1 MEREKVNVFDSGRLP
16 APRGEAV
23 RPSGGAAVRVMALGM
38 AVFSVIFLLCCLG
51 VSLREQPTGPDASE
65 PSHPCGVATDTTD
78 ATDAAGTPSDG
89 EPSDTAVSDTAS
101 NDEPSEVTDIYDY
114 DASAVPAGHV
124 AIRPYDLSL
133 SAYGDSFMYNST
145 SYSPSVAA
153 LLRLDTRPTLT
164 DTASAPVV
172 LIIHT
177 HGTEAYSP
185 EGSISYDGVGTLA
198 RSSDVTQNVVA
209 VGRVMAEVLNRNGIN
224 TLHCEIMHDEQ
235 SYRDSYS
242 RSAATV
248 REYLRKYPSI
258 KYVFDVH
265 RDSVTDGSGALLRP
279 VTASGG
285 RVAAQVM
292 CVVGSDEG
300 GADYPDWQ
308 QNLAFALRLRSTMNG
323 SCARLAR
330 PVCLRSSAYN
340 QQYAPMSLL
349 LEVGCSGNY
358 LSEALEAGRLCA
370 QSLAELIKGGD
381 V

>member
-1 MEREKVNVFDSGRLP
+1 MERERVNVFDSGRLP
-16 APRGEAV
+16 APRGELHM
-23 RPSGGAAVRVMALGM
+23 RSSGGAAVRVLALGM
-38 AVFSVIFLLCCLG
+38 AIFSIIFVLCCFG
-51 VSLREQPTGPDASE
+51 VSLKEQGIGPDDLESSQMCGAVGTSSTVPQGTSSDASPDAS
-65 PSHPCGVATDTTD
+65 PDTSSD
-78 ATDAAGTPSDG
+78 ATPDAAQP
-89 EPSDTAVSDTAS
+89 A
-101 NDEPSEVTDIYDY
+101 VTDIYAY
-114 DASAVPAGHV
+114 DAAAVPVGHV
-124 AIRPYDLSL
+124 GIRPYDLSL
-133 SAYGDSFMYNST
+133 RELGDSFMYNST
-145 SYSPSVAA
+145 SYSPSVSA
-153 LLRLDTRPTLT
+153 LRQLDTRPAVV
-164 DTASAPVV
+164 DTVSAPVV

-185 EGSISYDGVGTLA
+185 EGSISYDGVSTLA

-209 VGRVMAEVLNRNGIN
+209 VGRVMAEVLNSKGVR

-242 RSAATV
+242 RAAATI
-248 REYLRKYPSI
+248 REYLQKYPSI

-265 RDSVTDGSGALLRP
+265 RDSVTDQSGALLRP

-300 GADYPDWQ
+300 GADYSDWQ
-308 QNLAFALRLRSTMNG
+308 RNLAFALRLRSELN
-323 SCARLAR
+323 SACAGLAR

-358 LSEALEAGRLCA
+358 LGEALEAGRLCA
-370 QSLAELIKGGD
+370 QSLAELIKG
-381 V
+381 

>member
-16 APRGEAV
+16 APSGEAV
-23 RPSGGAAVRVMALGM
+23 RPSGGTAVRVMAFGM

-51 VSLREQPTGPDASE
+51 VSLREQPTGPDSPELSQQCGAVTDVGGVTGTTAGE
-65 PSHPCGVATDTTD
+65 VPS
-78 ATDAAGTPSDG
+78 
-89 EPSDTAVSDTAS
+89 EPSDTATDTVTDSAS
-101 NDEPSEVTDIYDY
+101 PTVTDIYAY
-114 DASAVPAGHV
+114 DASAVPHGHV
-124 AIRPYDLSL
+124 GIRPYDLSL

-145 SYSPSVAA
+145 SYSPSIAA
-153 LLRLDTRPTLT
+153 LLRLDTRPTIE

-185 EGSISYDGVGTLA
+185 EGSVSYDGVSTLA

-279 VTASGG
+279 VTASGAG
-285 RVAAQVM
+285 VAAQVM

-300 GADYPDWQ
+300 GADYPNWQ
-308 QNLAFALRLRSTMNG
+308 QNLAFALRLRSAMNAD
-323 SCARLAR
+323 CAGLAR

-370 QSLAELIKGGD
+370 QALADLIKG
-381 V
+381 

>member
-23 RPSGGAAVRVMALGM
+23 QPSGGAAVRVMALGM

-51 VSLREQPTGPDASE
+51 VSLREQPTGPDTPE
-65 PSHPCGVATDTTD
+65 PSHPCGVATDV
-78 ATDAAGTPSDG
+78 TDAAGTPSDTAA
-89 EPSDTAVSDTAS
+89 PDTDA
-101 NDEPSEVTDIYDY
+101 NDEPSEVTDIYAY

-198 RSSDVTQNVVA
+198 RSSDTTQNVVA
-209 VGRVMAEVLNRNGIN
+209 VGRVMTEVLNRNGIN

-265 RDSVTDGSGALLRP
+265 RDSVTDGTGALLRP

-285 RVAAQVM
+285 RAAAQVM

-308 QNLAFALRLRSTMNG
+308 QNLAFALRLRSAMND
-323 SCARLAR
+323 SCAGLAR

-370 QSLAELIKGGD
+370 QSLAELIKGD